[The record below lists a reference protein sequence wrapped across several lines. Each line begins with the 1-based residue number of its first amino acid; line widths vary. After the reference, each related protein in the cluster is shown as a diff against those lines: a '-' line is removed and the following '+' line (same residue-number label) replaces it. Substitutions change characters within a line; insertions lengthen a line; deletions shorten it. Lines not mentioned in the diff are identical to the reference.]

1 MQGLLYRCRLLAG
14 AAALAV
20 CFAPSGALAQIDA
33 GNIAGLVTDQTSAA
47 LPGVSVTAKNLATG
61 TVRAVTTNADGRY
74 QIASLTPGK
83 YSVTAELSG
92 FGNVLRPDITVNVGA
107 TIDVN
112 FQLGLANI
120 AETVTVTGEAPL
132 VESTKT
138 SISTVVTREVLE
150 ALPTRNRDYLGLT
163 LLMPAT
169 NEAVVNGENGSGFA
183 VGGAKGHEGALLVD
197 GFYNLDI
204 NFIQPKQRH
213 SQDLVQEFQVVTFGG
228 SAEYGR
234 AIGGIVNVVTK
245 SGSNEFRGST
255 YGFFR
260 NANLNAQDFSQKASG
275 QSKAPYDR
283 RQYGGTFGGPLQRD
297 KSFFVAS
304 VEKLNENLPTST
316 VISADAIA
324 AIGLSQTAALMPRA
338 MDSRFVFGK
347 WDHNISNNQRLQ
359 VAFSFTRQVETTSW
373 SFTQTTRS
381 RWYQLHPDDYS
392 FTGKWQANS
401 EDGKKLH
408 ELKVSFFPRRYFVD
422 SQQESGQPL
431 CDCTLNATW
440 PTSNASPPRVNVAGV
455 ASFGSA
461 GLVNYFDSDP
471 AHAIYTST
479 VFTNK
484 HSIKF
489 GADWL
494 YGPVRYELYS
504 PLVGTY
510 SFPSLQ
516 AYQTGR
522 YSQYSQSFGE
532 TQLPRTYN
540 MIAGFVQDSW
550 QLGRRLTMN
559 YGLRYDLDM
568 PVKYWK
574 TGTPFGK
581 TDYNNFGPR
590 LALSYD
596 LTGKGHTF
604 VKMSSGVFYDRI
616 WGNDSLNMFIF
627 KDAPERITATWTP
640 TTAGAPTF
648 PNVFGSPPAVIPR
661 AAIDAMIMPTDANV
675 PTTAQLVGTFEHMLT
690 PNLSFRVD
698 GVYTRSWHK
707 QFTIDTNIAFDQSLN
722 AGLGGYNRIDPN
734 YRRITQVQFG
744 APAEY
749 QGAIVEVNQ
758 RGSKIGLTGNLTIA
772 RSRNID
778 LLRLNDLHTYQ
789 VNGFDADYGPNA
801 DTPTVRGTVS
811 GYYNINKSFQV
822 SGAFKARSG
831 LPVDPTAA
839 GLDLNGDAV
848 LGDRTPTLAPFS
860 FRSPGMNS
868 LDLRVTWNVPVGLG
882 QGRRLQVYLES
893 FNIANHE
900 NVATVLNDYG
910 PNPLTPKSLWLAPA
924 LWFPPREVQLG
935 FRLAF

>member
-1 MQGLLYRCRLLAG
+1 MQGLLHRCRLLA
-14 AAALAV
+14 AAAVLAV
-20 CFAPSGALAQIDA
+20 CFAPSGAQAQIDA
-33 GNIAGLVTDQTSAA
+33 GNIAGIATDQTSGA
-47 LPGVSVTAKNLATG
+47 LPGVSITVKNLATG
-61 TVRAVTTNADGRY
+61 TVRTVVSNVEGRY
-74 QIASLTPGK
+74 QIAGLPPGR
-83 YSVTAELSG
+83 YSVNAELSG
-92 FGNVLRPDITVNVGA
+92 FGNVFRPDITVNVGA
-107 TIDVN
+107 TIDLN
-112 FQLGLANI
+112 FQMGLANMS
-120 AETVTVTGEAPL
+120 ETVTVTGEAPL

-138 SISTVVTREVLE
+138 SVSTVVTREVLE

-169 NEAVVNGENGSGFA
+169 NEAVVSGENGSGFA

-234 AIGGIVNVVTK
+234 AIGGIVNVVTR
-245 SGSNEFRGST
+245 SGSNDFRGST

-260 NANLNAQDFSQKASG
+260 NAKMNAQDFSQKASG
-275 QSKAPYDR
+275 LSKAPYDR
-283 RQYGGTFGGPLQRD
+283 QQWGGTFGGPLQRD
-297 KSFFVAS
+297 KSFFIGSA
-304 VEKLNENLPTST
+304 ERLKENLPTAT
-316 VISADAIA
+316 AISADAIA
-324 AIGLSQTAALMPRA
+324 AIGLPDTAGLMPRG
-338 MDSRFVFGK
+338 MDSRFIFGK
-347 WDHNISNNQRLQ
+347 WDYNISNNQRLQ
-359 VAFSFTRQVETTSW
+359 LAFSFTRQVETTSW

-381 RWYQLHPDDYS
+381 RWFQLHPDDYS

-401 EDGKKLH
+401 GNGKKLH
-408 ELKVSFFPRRYFVD
+408 EVKVSFFPRRYFVD
-422 SQQESGQPL
+422 SQEESGQPL
-431 CDCTLNATW
+431 CNCTLNATW
-440 PTSNASPPRVNVAGV
+440 PTSNASAPRVNIAGV

-461 GLVNYFDSDP
+461 GLVNYFNSDP
-471 AHAIYTST
+471 SHAIYTST
-479 VFTNK
+479 IFTNK

-494 YGPVRYELYS
+494 YGEVRYELYS

-510 SFPSLQ
+510 SFPSLA
-516 AYQTGR
+516 AYQAGR
-522 YSQYSQSFGE
+522 YSQYTQSFGE
-532 TQLPRTYN
+532 TPLPRTYN

-559 YGLRYDLDM
+559 YGLRYDLDR
-568 PVKYWK
+568 PVEYWK

-590 LALSYD
+590 LAISYD
-596 LTGKGHTF
+596 LTGVGHTF
-604 VKMSSGVFYDRI
+604 VKVSSGVFYDRI

-627 KDAPERITATWTP
+627 KDAPQRTTATWTP
-640 TTAGAPTF
+640 TTAGAPVF
-648 PNVFGSPPAVIPR
+648 PNVFATPPAAIPR

-675 PTTAQLVGTFEHMLT
+675 PTTAQTVGTLEHMLT
-690 PNLSFRVD
+690 PNLSLRLD
-698 GVYTRSWHK
+698 GVFTRSWHK
-707 QFTIDTNIAFDQSLN
+707 QFTIDTNIAFDQNLN

-734 YRRITQVQFG
+734 YRRITQVQFA

-749 QGAIVEVNQ
+749 QAAIIELNQ
-758 RGSKIGLTGNLTIA
+758 RGAKIGMTGNVTIA
-772 RSRNID
+772 RSRNVD
-778 LLRLNDLHTYQ
+778 LLRVNDLHTYQ

-801 DTPTVRGTVS
+801 DTPTFRGTLS
-811 GYYNINKSFQV
+811 GYYNINKAIQV
-822 SGAFKARSG
+822 SGAFKVRSG

-860 FRSPGMNS
+860 FRGRWMNS
-868 LDLRVTWNVPVGLG
+868 LDLRATWNLPLGLG
-882 QGRRLQVYLES
+882 EGRRLQAYLES

-900 NVATVLNDYG
+900 NIATVLNDYG
-910 PNPLTPKSLWLAPA
+910 PNPVTPKGLWLAPA

-935 FRLAF
+935 FRFQF